1 MLPFSHNK
9 VSNIQRKTGGIKL
22 DSTEI
27 AIIVF
32 LSVVIVLLIIP
43 LVQIFKKIR
52 SSGKDNFNLIKFP
65 KETKNEIKNL
75 IKEVNKFSKSLK
87 LSFKKEVM
95 ENKKIISDV
104 DEKLKPFEKVAN
116 EKTEELKLFKEGN
129 EYAKHKALL
138 KGIMETIEFIEDAEK
153 KIKFDDGIA
162 KSYFTNTKE
171 KLLIVLFNSG
181 IEKFE
186 PNLNTSNLDHPGC
199 RAHPITEPTNDKK
212 KIQLIHS
219 VIRPGYKIELKKGE
233 IFYIRYAEVKVYS
246 LSKEHTIKKKEKSN
260 NVV

>member
-65 KETKNEIKNL
+65 KAAKNEIKNL
-75 IKEVNKFSKSLK
+75 IKEVNKFSKSQK

-104 DEKLKPFEKVAN
+104 DEKIKPFEKQ
-116 EKTEELKLFKEGN
+116 
-129 EYAKHKALL
+129 
-138 KGIMETIEFIEDAEK
+138 
-153 KIKFDDGIA
+153 KF
-162 KSYFTNTKE
+162 
-171 KLLIVLFNSG
+171 
-181 IEKFE
+181 
-186 PNLNTSNLDHPGC
+186 
-199 RAHPITEPTNDKK
+199 
-212 KIQLIHS
+212 
-219 VIRPGYKIELKKGE
+219 
-233 IFYIRYAEVKVYS
+233 
-246 LSKEHTIKKKEKSN
+246 
-260 NVV
+260 